1 MPRKLPWLSD
11 KPDPGLAEARVKKR
25 RLQSPDLPDELDA
38 LGASTPRRKGKAR
51 ARLGADD
58 IWMMVEDEFLDTA
71 RAFTRHLH
79 HAEYHRL
86 KRAAREKNASAA
98 QNIVQHVAS
107 RGKMSV
113 ESQMKHEARALAER
127 QVEALRGIEGDNKGA
142 DELEEEAPWVRDPHL
157 GGLMS
162 GSQDSSSQLAT
173 LAGIKSKTRA
183 AAGYAG
189 TRSKPPPSRHSDP
202 KPSKGIR
209 PRPSLEGLAKEI
221 RRAEA
226 NSDEDDL
233 DAFSTRRRPVS
244 KEFE

>member
-51 ARLGADD
+51 A
-58 IWMMVEDEFLDTA
+58 T
-71 RAFTRHLH
+71 
-79 HAEYHRL
+79 
-86 KRAAREKNASAA
+86 REKNASAA